1 MNHPLEKQKFWLLF
15 VKDDFVYCGW
25 GWGGSLA
32 QHLPHRHL
40 PKNCIAIFVIITIL
54 SSSSSS
60 SSPTTLWLPIIV
72 ITKPFSSSLGSTS
85 STSLPNLSLRP
96 IRFASSESPSPP
108 KWTKTYYDLIM
119 IDDLMICWEN
129 RQSQN
134 IFHIWGIQLTFVCL
148 WFHMFCKV
156 KNEIGKGSPSMSTF
170 RLCCKNEKRVKLL
183 VAIYWLV
190 AQLDFHL
197 AMNVASR
204 YMYW

>member
-1 MNHPLEKQKFWLLF
+1 MAAPRQRRLCLLWLGLRRISCPASPASPPS
-15 VKDDFVYCGW
+15 KELY
-25 GWGGSLA
+25 
-32 QHLPHRHL
+32 RHL
-40 PKNCIAIFVIITIL
+40 RHHYYPIIIIIIITNNFVITI
-54 SSSSSS
+54 
-60 SSPTTLWLPIIV
+60 IA
-72 ITKPFSSSLGSTS
+72 ITKPFPSSLGSTS

-204 YMYW
+204 YMY